1 MADRVDC
8 VVIGAGVVGLATARA
23 LARAGR
29 EVLLLEAETHAG
41 TMTSARNS
49 GVIHAGLYY
58 TPGSF
63 KARFCVA
70 GNRAMYAYCRERGID
85 HQNCGK
91 LIVANGDE
99 EEQVLHHLLERAHA
113 NDVEGVRMI
122 SATEAHKMEPEV
134 RCTAALHCPTSGI
147 VDQHPYMLALQGDM
161 ENAGGTLVGDCRVA
175 RVKRLADGFLLETGG
190 AAAPAQITTIEARFV
205 VNSAGLGAVDLLS
218 RIDGYPAD
226 RIPTMHLGRG
236 NYFTVA
242 ARSPFKHLIYPVPH
256 AAGLG
261 IHATLD
267 LGKRVRFGPDV
278 EWIDKID
285 YSVNATRA
293 PLFYEA
299 IRRYW
304 PKLADGALMPDYTGI
319 RPKLHGPG
327 EPQPD
332 FRIESAAEH
341 GIPGLVNL
349 LGIES
354 PGLTSSMAIGEYAA
368 SFAREAP

>member
-1 MADRVDC
+1 MTDRVEC
-8 VVIGAGVVGLATARA
+8 VVIGAGVVGLAVARA
-23 LARAGR
+23 LALAGR
-29 EVLLLEAETHAG
+29 EVLLLEAETHPG
-41 TMTSARNS
+41 TITSARNS

-70 GNRAMYAYCRERGID
+70 GNRALYAYCARHGVD

-99 EEQVLHHLLERAHA
+99 EEQVLLHLLERAHR
-113 NDVEGVRMI
+113 NDVDGVRMI
-122 SATEAHKMEPEV
+122 SGTEARKLEPEV
-134 RCTAALHCPTSGI
+134 RSTAALHCPTSGI
-147 VDQHPYMLALQGDM
+147 VDQHPLMLALQGDM
-161 ENAGGTLVGDCRVA
+161 ENAGGTLVCDCRVESIT
-175 RVKRLADGFLLETGG
+175 RLADGLRVRTAG
-190 AAAPAQITTIEARFV
+190 AAATEVEARFV
-205 VNSAGLGAVDLLS
+205 VNSAGLGAVDLLA
-218 RIDGYPAD
+218 RIEGYEKSM
-226 RIPTMHLGRG
+226 IPNMHLGRG

-242 ARSPFKHLIYPVPH
+242 ERSPFRHLIYPVPH

-267 LGKRVRFGPDV
+267 LGRRVRFGPDV
-278 EWIDKID
+278 EWIDHVD

-304 PKLADGALMPDYTGI
+304 PRLADGALMPDYTGI

-354 PGLTSSMAIGEYAA
+354 PGLTSSMAIGDYVAT
-368 SFAREAP
+368 FA

>member
-1 MADRVDC
+1 M
-8 VVIGAGVVGLATARA
+8 VGLAVARA
-23 LARAGR
+23 LALLGR
-29 EVLLLEAETHAG
+29 EVLLLEAETHPG

-58 TPGSF
+58 AARSF

-70 GNRAMYAYCRERGID
+70 GNRALYSYCKDRGID

-91 LIVANGDE
+91 LIVANGDP
-99 EEQVLHHLLERAHA
+99 EEQALLNLLERARH
-113 NDVEGVRMI
+113 NDVEGVRLI
-122 SATEAHKMEPEV
+122 SGTEAHKLEPEV
-134 RCTAALHCPTSGI
+134 RSTAALHCPTSGI
-147 VDQHPYMLALQGDM
+147 VDQHSLMLALQGDM
-161 ENAGGTLVGDCRVA
+161 ENAGGTLVCDCRVEQLT
-175 RVKRLADGFLLETGG
+175 RLNDGFLV
-190 AAAPAQITTIEARFV
+190 TTAGESATRIEARFV

-218 RIDGYPAD
+218 RIEGYDPA
-226 RIPTMHLGRG
+226 RIPKLHLCRG

-242 ARSPFKHLIYPVPH
+242 GRSPFHHLVYPVPH

-267 LGKRVRFGPDV
+267 LGRRVRFGPDV
-278 EWIDKID
+278 EWIDRID
-285 YSVNATRA
+285 YSVNEARA
-293 PLFYEA
+293 PSFYEA

-304 PKLADGALMPDYTGI
+304 PRLADGALMPDYTGI

-332 FRIESAAEH
+332 FRIETSADH
-341 GIPGLVNL
+341 GITGLVNL

-354 PGLTSSMAIGEYAA
+354 PGLTSSLPIGDYVAG
-368 SFAREAP
+368 FA

>member
-1 MADRVDC
+1 MADRVEC
-8 VVIGAGVVGLATARA
+8 VVIGAGVVGLAVARA
-23 LARAGR
+23 LALAGR
-29 EVLLLEAETHAG
+29 EVLLLEAETHPG
-41 TMTSARNS
+41 TITSARNS

-58 TPGSF
+58 TPGGF

-70 GNRAMYAYCRERGID
+70 GNRALYEYCRARGVD

-99 EEQVLHHLLERAHA
+99 EEQVLLHLLERAHA

-122 SATEAHKMEPEV
+122 SGTEARKLEPEV
-134 RCTAALHCPTSGI
+134 RSTAALHCPTSGI

-161 ENAGGTLVGDCRVA
+161 ENAGGTLVCDCRVERLA
-175 RVKRLADGFLLETGG
+175 RLADGWRITIGG
-190 AAAPAQITTIEARFV
+190 EAATEVDARFV
-205 VNSAGLGAVDLLS
+205 VNSAGLGAVALLG

-226 RIPTMHLGRG
+226 RIPRMHLGRG

-285 YSVNATRA
+285 YSVNVSRA
-293 PLFYEA
+293 PLFYDA

-304 PKLADGALMPDYTGI
+304 PALADGALVPDYTGI

-332 FRIESAAEH
+332 FRIESEADH
-341 GIPGLVNL
+341 GLPGLVNL

-354 PGLTSSMAIGEYAA
+354 PGLTSSLAIGDYAA
-368 SFAREAP
+368 SFA

>member
-1 MADRVDC
+1 MADQVDC
-8 VVIGAGVVGLATARA
+8 VVIGAGAVGLAVARA
-23 LARAGR
+23 LALKGR
-29 EVLLLEAETHAG
+29 EVLLLESESHPG
-41 TMTSARNS
+41 TITSARNS

-58 TPGSF
+58 ATGSF

-70 GNRAMYAYCRERGID
+70 GNRAMYPYLEARGVA
-85 HQNCGK
+85 HNNCGK
-91 LIVANGDE
+91 LIVANGPE
-99 EEQVLHHLLERAHA
+99 EEKVLQHLLDRARA
-113 NDVEGVRMI
+113 NDVDGVRFVS
-122 SATEAHKMEPEV
+122 SAEAHKMEPEV

-147 VDQHPYMLALQGDM
+147 VDQHEYMHALHGDL
-161 ENAGGTLVGDCRVA
+161 ENAGGTLVTNCRVESLTRTA
-175 RVKRLADGFLLETGG
+175 HGFLVKTGG
-190 AAAPAQITTIEARFV
+190 DSATELDARFV
-205 VNSAGLGAVDLLS
+205 VNSAGLDAVALLS
-218 RIDGYPAD
+218 KIDGYAPE
-226 RIPTMHLGRG
+226 RIPKFHLARG

-242 ARSPFKHLIYPVPH
+242 HTSPFHHLIYPVPQ

-285 YSVNATRA
+285 YHVNAARGA
-293 PLFYEA
+293 VFYEA

-304 PKLADGALMPDYTGI
+304 PKLADGALVPDYTGI

-332 FRIESAAEH
+332 FRIETAADH
-341 GIPGLVNL
+341 GLPGLVNL

-354 PGLTSSMAIGEYAA
+354 PGFTSSMPIGDYV
-368 SFAREAP
+368 STFA

>member
-8 VVIGAGVVGLATARA
+8 VVVGAGVVGLAVARA
-23 LARAGR
+23 LAQRGR
-29 EVLLLEAETHAG
+29 EVLLLEAETQPG
-41 TMTSARNS
+41 TITSARNS

-58 TPGSF
+58 TPGSC

-70 GNRAMYAYCRERGID
+70 GNRAMYEYCKSRGVE
-85 HQNCGK
+85 HQDCGK

-99 EEQVLHHLLERAHA
+99 EEQVLLHLLERAHV
-113 NDVEGVRMI
+113 NDVHGVRLV
-122 SATEAHKMEPEV
+122 SGTEAHKMEPEV

-161 ENAGGTLVGDCRVA
+161 ENAGGTLVCECTVESLS
-175 RVKRLADGFLLETGG
+175 RLADGWLIRTGG
-190 AAAPAQITTIEARFV
+190 AAATEIEARFV
-205 VNSAGLGAVDLLS
+205 VNSAGLGAVDLLN
-218 RIDGYPAD
+218 RIEGYPGEK
-226 RIPTMHLGRG
+226 IPTMHLGRG

-278 EWIDKID
+278 EWIDRID
-285 YSVNATRA
+285 YSVNVTRA
-293 PLFYEA
+293 PLFYDA

-304 PKLADGALMPDYTGI
+304 PKLADGALVPDYTGI

-332 FRIESAAEH
+332 FRIESVADH
-341 GIPGLVNL
+341 GLPGLVNL

-354 PGLTSSMAIGEYAA
+354 PGLTSSLAIGDYAA
-368 SFAREAP
+368 SFA

>member
-1 MADRVDC
+1 MVDRVEC
-8 VVIGAGVVGLATARA
+8 VVIGAGVVGLAVARA
-23 LARAGR
+23 LALAGR
-29 EVLLLEAETHAG
+29 EVLLLEAETHPG

-58 TPGSF
+58 APGSF

-70 GNRAMYAYCRERGID
+70 GNRALYAYCGQRGVD

-91 LIVANGDE
+91 LIIANGDE
-99 EEQVLHHLLERAHA
+99 EEQVLTHLLERAHA

-122 SATEAHKMEPEV
+122 SATEARKLEPEV
-134 RCTAALHCPTSGI
+134 VSTAALHCPTSGI
-147 VDQHPYMLALQGDM
+147 VDPHSVMLSLQGDM
-161 ENAGGTLVGDCRVA
+161 ENAGGTLVSDCRVDSVA
-175 RVKRLADGFLLETGG
+175 RLADGFRLSTGG
-190 AAAPAQITTIEARFV
+190 DATEIEARFL
-205 VNSAGLGAVDLLS
+205 VNSAGLGAVDLLN
-218 RIDGYPAD
+218 RIEGYEKA
-226 RIPTMHLGRG
+226 RIPTMHLARG

-242 ARSPFKHLIYPVPH
+242 ARSPFRHLIYPIPH

-267 LGKRVRFGPDV
+267 LGRRVRFGPDV
-278 EWIDKID
+278 EWIDRID
-285 YSVNATRA
+285 YSVNAGRA
-293 PLFYEA
+293 PQFYEA

-304 PKLADGALMPDYTGI
+304 PRLADGALMPDYTGI

-341 GIPGLVNL
+341 GITGLVNL

-354 PGLTSSMAIGEYAA
+354 PGLTSSLAIGDYVA
-368 SFAREAP
+368 SFA

>member
-1 MADRVDC
+1 MADRVEC

-23 LARAGR
+23 LALAGR
-29 EVLLLEAETHAG
+29 EVLLLEAEDHAG
-41 TMTSARNS
+41 TITSARNS

-58 TPGSF
+58 APGSF

-70 GNRAMYAYCRERGID
+70 GNRALYAYCKDRGVD
-85 HQNCGK
+85 HHNSGK
-91 LIVANGDE
+91 LIIANGDE
-99 EEQVLHHLLERAHA
+99 EEQVLLHLLERAGR
-113 NDVEGVRMI
+113 NGVDGVRLI
-122 SATEAHKMEPEV
+122 SGAEAHKLEPEV
-134 RCTAALHCPTSGI
+134 RCTAALFCPTSGI

-161 ENAGGTLVGDCRVA
+161 ENAGGTLVVNCRVESLA
-175 RVKRLADGFLLETGG
+175 RIESGFLIRTGG
-190 AAAPAQITTIEARFV
+190 DAATELEARFV
-205 VNSAGLGAVDLLS
+205 VNSAGLGAVDLLD
-218 RIDGYPAD
+218 RIEGYPKHL
-226 RIPTMHLGRG
+226 IPRLHLGRG

-242 ARSPFKHLIYPVPH
+242 ERSPFKHLIYPVPQ

-278 EWIDKID
+278 EWIDRID
-285 YSVNATRA
+285 YSVNAARA
-293 PLFYEA
+293 PMFYEA

-304 PKLADGALMPDYTGI
+304 PRLADGALTPDYTGI

-341 GIPGLVNL
+341 GLPGLVNL

-354 PGLTSSMAIGEYAA
+354 PGLTSSLAIGDYAA
-368 SFAREAP
+368 SFA

>member
-1 MADRVDC
+1 MADRIDC

-23 LARAGR
+23 LALAGR
-29 EVLLLEAETHAG
+29 EVLLLEAESHAG
-41 TMTSARNS
+41 TVTSARNS

-70 GNRAMYAYCRERGID
+70 GNRALYEYCRPRGID

-91 LIVANGDE
+91 LIIANGVE
-99 EEQVLHHLLERAHA
+99 EEQVLLHLLERAHA
-113 NDVEGVRMI
+113 NDVDGVRLV
-122 SATEAHKMEPEV
+122 SSSEAHKMEPEL
-134 RCTAALHCPTSGI
+134 RCAAALHCPTSGI

-161 ENAGGTLVGDCRVA
+161 ENAGGTLVCECRVESLA
-175 RVKRLADGFLLETGG
+175 RATAGWSIRTGG
-190 AAAPAQITTIEARFV
+190 ASATEIEARFV
-205 VNSAGLGAVDLLS
+205 VNSAGLGAVDLLD
-218 RIDGYPAD
+218 RIEGYPKN
-226 RIPTMHLGRG
+226 RIPTLHLARG

-242 ARSPFKHLIYPVPH
+242 ARSPFHHLIYPVPH

-267 LGKRVRFGPDV
+267 LGRRVRFGPDV
-278 EWIDKID
+278 EWIDEID
-285 YSVNATRA
+285 YSVNTARA
-293 PLFYEA
+293 PLFYDA

-304 PKLADGALMPDYTGI
+304 PGLAADALLPDYTGI

-327 EPQPD
+327 ESQPD
-332 FRIESAAEH
+332 FRIESVAEH
-341 GIPGLVNL
+341 GLPGLVNL

-354 PGLTSSMAIGEYAA
+354 PGLTSSLALGDYAA
-368 SFAREAP
+368 SFA

>member
-1 MADRVDC
+1 MADRIEC
-8 VVIGAGVVGLATARA
+8 AVIGAGVVGLAVARA
-23 LARAGR
+23 LALAGR
-29 EVLLLEAETHAG
+29 EVLLLEAESHAG
-41 TMTSARNS
+41 TITSARNS

-58 TPGSF
+58 APGSF

-70 GNRAMYAYCRERGID
+70 GNRAMYAYCDARGID

-91 LIVANGDE
+91 LIIANGNDE
-99 EEQVLHHLLERAHA
+99 ERVLQHLLELARTNDVAGVRLLSANEAHA
-113 NDVEGVRMI
+113 
-122 SATEAHKMEPEV
+122 MEPEV

-147 VDQHPYMLALQGDM
+147 IDQHPYMLALQGDM
-161 ENAGGTLVGDCRVA
+161 ENAGGTLVCDCRVDA
-175 RVKRLADGFLLETGG
+175 LTRLADGFLLRTAGE
-190 AAAPAQITTIEARFV
+190 AATEIEARFV

-218 RIDGYPAD
+218 RIEGYPAA
-226 RIPTMHLGRG
+226 RIPTLHYARG

-242 ARSPFKHLIYPVPH
+242 ARSPFHHLIYPIPD

-267 LGKRVRFGPDV
+267 LGRRVRFGPDV
-278 EWIDKID
+278 EWVERID
-285 YSVNATRA
+285 YAVNVARA
-293 PLFYEA
+293 PLFYES

-304 PKLADGALMPDYTGI
+304 PRLADGALVPDYTGI

-332 FRIESAAEH
+332 FRIESVADH
-341 GIPGLVNL
+341 GLTGLVNL

-354 PGLTSSMAIGEYAA
+354 PGLTSSLAIGDYVA
-368 SFAREAP
+368 SIA

>member
-1 MADRVDC
+1 MSDRVEC
-8 VVIGAGVVGLATARA
+8 VVVGAGVVGLAVARA
-23 LARAGR
+23 LALAGR
-29 EVLLLEAETHAG
+29 EVLLLEAETHPG
-41 TMTSARNS
+41 TITSARNS

-70 GNRAMYAYCRERGID
+70 GNRALYAYCAPRGVD

-99 EEQVLHHLLERAHA
+99 EEQVLLHLLERAHA

-122 SATEAHKMEPEV
+122 SGTEAQKLEPEL
-134 RCTAALHCPTSGI
+134 RSTAALYCPTSGI
-147 VDQHPYMLALQGDM
+147 VDPHSLMLSLQGDM
-161 ENAGGTLVGDCRVA
+161 ENAGGTLVRDCRVA
-175 RVKRLADGFLLETGG
+175 GIARLADGFLLSTAE
-190 AAAPAQITTIEARFV
+190 AATEIEADFV
-205 VNSAGLGAVDLLS
+205 VNSAGLGAVDLLNRIEGYEKS
-218 RIDGYPAD
+218 RIPE
-226 RIPTMHLGRG
+226 MHLGRG

-242 ARSPFKHLIYPVPH
+242 ARSPFRHLIYPIPH

-267 LGKRVRFGPDV
+267 LGRRVRFGPDV
-278 EWIDKID
+278 EWIDHID
-285 YSVNATRA
+285 YAVNVARA
-293 PLFYEA
+293 PLFYDA

-304 PKLADGALMPDYTGI
+304 PRLADGALVPDYTGI

-354 PGLTSSMAIGEYAA
+354 PGLTSSLAIGDYVAA
-368 SFAREAP
+368 FA

>member
-1 MADRVDC
+1 MADRVEC
-8 VVIGAGVVGLATARA
+8 VVVGAGVVGLAVARA
-23 LARAGR
+23 LALAGR
-29 EVLLLEAETHAG
+29 EVLLLEAEPQPG
-41 TMTSARNS
+41 TITSARNS

-58 TPGSF
+58 APGSF

-70 GNRAMYAYCRERGID
+70 GNRALYRYCNDRGIE
-85 HQNCGK
+85 HRNCGK

-99 EEQVLHHLLERAHA
+99 EEQVLLRLLQYADA
-113 NDVEGVRMI
+113 NDVDGVRLI
-122 SATEAHKMEPEV
+122 SGSEAQKLEPEV
-134 RCTAALHCPTSGI
+134 RSSAALLCPTSGI
-147 VDQHPYMLALQGDM
+147 LDQHPYMLALEGDFQ
-161 ENAGGTLVGDCRVA
+161 NAGGILVCDCRVES
-175 RVKRLADGFLLETGG
+175 VSRLGDGFLVKTAG
-190 AAAPAQITTIEARFV
+190 AAATEIEARFV
-205 VNSAGLGAVDLLS
+205 VNSAGLGAVDLLQ
-218 RIDGYPAD
+218 RIEGYPAA

-242 ARSPFKHLIYPVPH
+242 ERSPFKHLIYPVPH

-267 LGKRVRFGPDV
+267 LGRRVRFGPDV
-278 EWIDKID
+278 EWIDGID
-285 YSVNATRA
+285 YSVNAARA

-304 PKLADGALMPDYTGI
+304 PRLADGALMPDYTGI

-332 FRIESAAEH
+332 FRIESAADH

-354 PGLTSSMAIGEYAA
+354 PGLTSSLPIGDYVA
-368 SFAREAP
+368 SFA

>member
-1 MADRVDC
+1 MADRVEC
-8 VVIGAGVVGLATARA
+8 VVIGAGVVGLAVARA
-23 LARAGR
+23 LALAGR
-29 EVLLLEAETHAG
+29 EVLLLEAEAHPG
-41 TMTSARNS
+41 TITSARNS

-70 GNRAMYAYCRERGID
+70 GNRALYAYCNERGVD
-85 HQNCGK
+85 HHNCGK
-91 LIVANGDE
+91 LIIANGDE
-99 EEQVLHHLLERAHA
+99 EEQALLHLLERAHA
-113 NDVEGVRMI
+113 NDVDGVRLV
-122 SATEAHKMEPEV
+122 SGTEAHKMEPEV

-161 ENAGGTLVGDCRVA
+161 ENAGGTLVCDCRVESLA
-175 RVKRLADGFLLETGG
+175 RAADGFVVKTAGESATEV
-190 AAAPAQITTIEARFV
+190 EARFV
-205 VNSAGLGAVDLLS
+205 VNSAGLGAVDLLGH
-218 RIDGYPAD
+218 IEGYPRE
-226 RIPTMHLGRG
+226 RIPRMHLGRG

-242 ARSPFKHLIYPVPH
+242 ARSPFQHLIYPVPH

-278 EWIDKID
+278 EWIERID
-285 YSVNATRA
+285 YSVNVARA
-293 PLFYEA
+293 PLFYAA

-304 PKLADGALMPDYTGI
+304 PSLADGALMPDYTGI

-332 FRIESAAEH
+332 FRIETAADH
-341 GIPGLVNL
+341 GLPGLVNL

-354 PGLTSSMAIGEYAA
+354 PGLTSSLAIGDYAA
-368 SFAREAP
+368 SFA

>member
-1 MADRVDC
+1 MADRVEC
-8 VVIGAGVVGLATARA
+8 VVVGAGVVGLATARA
-23 LARAGR
+23 LALAGR
-29 EVLLLEAETHAG
+29 EVLLLEAENHPG
-41 TMTSARNS
+41 TITSARNS

-70 GNRAMYAYCRERGID
+70 GNRALYAYCKERGIE
-85 HQNCGK
+85 HHNCGK
-91 LIVANGDE
+91 LIIANGDE
-99 EEQVLHHLLERAHA
+99 EEQVLLHLLERAHK
-113 NDVEGVRMI
+113 NDVDGVRLI
-122 SATEAHKMEPEV
+122 SATEARKLEPEV
-134 RCTAALHCPTSGI
+134 RCTAALFCPTSGI

-161 ENAGGTLVGDCRVA
+161 ENAGGTLVVNCVVESLARLSDGW
-175 RVKRLADGFLLETGG
+175 RVKTGG
-190 AAAPAQITTIEARFV
+190 EAATEVEARFV
-205 VNSAGLGAVDLLS
+205 VNSAGLGAVDLLN
-218 RIDGYPAD
+218 RIEGYPKA
-226 RIPTMHLGRG
+226 RIPTLHLGRG
-236 NYFTVA
+236 NYFTVTE
-242 ARSPFKHLIYPVPH
+242 RSPFKHLIYPVPH

-278 EWIDKID
+278 EWIDRID
-285 YSVNATRA
+285 YSVNAARA

-304 PKLADGALMPDYTGI
+304 PRLADGALTPDYTGI

-332 FRIESAAEH
+332 FRIESAADH
-341 GIPGLVNL
+341 GLTGLVNL

-354 PGLTSSMAIGEYAA
+354 PGLTSSMAIGDYAA
-368 SFAREAP
+368 SFA

>member
-1 MADRVDC
+1 M
-8 VVIGAGVVGLATARA
+8 GLAVSRA
-23 LARAGR
+23 LALAGR
-29 EVLLLEAETHAG
+29 EVLLLEAESHPG
-41 TMTSARNS
+41 TITSARNS

-58 TPGSF
+58 TPNSF

-70 GNRAMYAYCRERGID
+70 GNRAMYEFCQARGVD
-85 HQNCGK
+85 HHNTGK
-91 LIVANGDE
+91 LIIANGDE
-99 EEQVLHHLLERAHA
+99 EEQVLLHLLERAHL
-113 NDVEGVRMI
+113 NDVPDVRLV
-122 SATEAHKMEPEV
+122 SGTEAHKMEPEV

-161 ENAGGTLVGDCRVA
+161 ENAGGTLVCDCKVESLA
-175 RVKRLADGFLLETGG
+175 RLPDGWSIRTGG
-190 AAAPAQITTIEARFV
+190 AAAFDIEARFV
-205 VNSAGLGAVDLLS
+205 VNSAGLGAVDLLN
-218 RIDGYPAD
+218 RIEGYPAAK
-226 RIPTMHLGRG
+226 IPRLHLGRG

-242 ARSPFKHLIYPVPH
+242 ARSPFHHLIYPVPH

-261 IHATLD
+261 IHATID

-285 YSVNATRA
+285 YSVNVARE
-293 PLFYEA
+293 PMFYDA

-332 FRIESAAEH
+332 FRIESEADH
-341 GIPGLVNL
+341 GLPGLVNL

-354 PGLTSSMAIGEYAA
+354 PGLTSSLAIGEAV
-368 SFAREAP
+368 ARMLAG

>member
-1 MADRVDC
+1 
-8 VVIGAGVVGLATARA
+8 VVIGAGVVGLAVARA
-23 LARAGR
+23 LALAGR

-41 TMTSARNS
+41 TITSARNS

-70 GNRAMYAYCRERGID
+70 GNRALYAYCKARGID
-85 HQNCGK
+85 HHNTGK
-91 LIVANGDE
+91 LIIANGGE
-99 EEQVLHHLLERAHA
+99 EEQALLHLLERAHI
-113 NDVEGVRMI
+113 NDVDCVRLI
-122 SATEAHKMEPEV
+122 SATEAHKLEPEV
-134 RCTAALHCPTSGI
+134 RCTAALLCPTSGI

-161 ENAGGTLVGDCRVA
+161 ENAGGTLVCDCRVA
-175 RVKRLADGFLLETGG
+175 RLTRTAYGFLVTTGG
-190 AAAPAQITTIEARFV
+190 DSATEIEARFV
-205 VNSAGLGAVDLLS
+205 VNSAGLGAVGLLQH
-218 RIDGYPAD
+218 IDGYPQEK
-226 RIPTMHLGRG
+226 IPAMHLGRG

-242 ARSPFKHLIYPVPH
+242 ERSPFRHLIYPVPH

-261 IHATLD
+261 IHATVD

-278 EWIDKID
+278 EWIDRID
-285 YSVNATRA
+285 YSVNAARA
-293 PLFYEA
+293 PFFYDA

-304 PKLADGALMPDYTGI
+304 PRLADGALVPDYTGI

-341 GIPGLVNL
+341 GLPGLVNL

-354 PGLTSSMAIGEYAA
+354 PGLTSALAIGDYAA
-368 SFAREAP
+368 SFA